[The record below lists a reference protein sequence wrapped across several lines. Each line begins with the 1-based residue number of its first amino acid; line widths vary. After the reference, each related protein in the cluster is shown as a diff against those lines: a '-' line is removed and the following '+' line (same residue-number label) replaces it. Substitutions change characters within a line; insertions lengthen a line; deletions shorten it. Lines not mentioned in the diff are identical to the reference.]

1 MAIKYEKTLKSKLVG
16 LVPGYG
22 GYKKRENRRETD
34 RLVREKAILFVDHA
48 KDATDQLTGI
58 LLQTNNR
65 NAMPVSEKL
74 RQAVDVT
81 MHTMRTGEYGYAGV
95 FDKESVDKD
104 KLEKLT
110 EYDARVVI
118 KSKQFQKHAEELTD
132 RALSEPDNVTKLIMD
147 LQREIEV
154 LKRDFERRRDIIN
167 GMEDIES
174 EVDYFDVRDYD
185 V

>member
-1 MAIKYEKTLKSKLVG
+1 MVIKYEKTLKSKLVG
-16 LVPGYG
+16 LIPGYG

-34 RLVREKAILFVDHA
+34 RLVREKAISFVDHA

-65 NAMPVSEKL
+65 SVMPISEKL

-81 MHTMRTGEYGYAGV
+81 LHTVRTGEYGYSGI
-95 FDKESVDKD
+95 FDVEKVDKD

-110 EYDARVVI
+110 EYDARIVI

-132 RALSEPDNVTKLIMD
+132 RALSEPDNISQSIMG

-154 LKRDFERRRDIIN
+154 LKKDFERRRDIIN

-174 EVDYFDVRDYD
+174 EVDYFDVREYD

>member
-1 MAIKYEKTLKSKLVG
+1 MAIKYEKTIKSKLIG
-16 LVPGYG
+16 LIPGYG
-22 GYKKRENRRETD
+22 GYKKRETRRETD
-34 RLVREKAILFVDHA
+34 RLVREKAMLFVDHA
-48 KDATDQLTGI
+48 KDATDQITGI

-65 NAMPVSEKL
+65 SVMPISEKL
-74 RQAVDVT
+74 RQAIDVT
-81 MHTMRTGEYGYAGV
+81 LHTMRTGEYGYSGI
-95 FDKESVDKD
+95 FDAEKVDEN

-132 RALSEPDNVTKLIMD
+132 RALSEPDNLPKLIMD

-154 LKRDFERRRDIIN
+154 LKKDFERRRDIIN
-167 GMEDIES
+167 GVEDIEG

-185 V
+185 A

>member
-1 MAIKYEKTLKSKLVG
+1 MAIKYEKTIKSKLIG
-16 LVPGYG
+16 LIPGYG
-22 GYKKRENRRETD
+22 GYKKRETRRETD
-34 RLVREKAILFVDHA
+34 RLVREKAMLFVDHA
-48 KDATDQLTGI
+48 KDATDQITGI

-65 NAMPVSEKL
+65 SVMPISEKL
-74 RQAVDVT
+74 RQAIDVT
-81 MHTMRTGEYGYAGV
+81 LHTMRTGEYGYSGI
-95 FDKESVDKD
+95 FDAEKVDET

-132 RALSEPDNVTKLIMD
+132 RALSEPDNLPKLIMD

-154 LKRDFERRRDIIN
+154 LKKDFERRRDIIT
-167 GMEDIES
+167 GVEDIEG

-185 V
+185 A